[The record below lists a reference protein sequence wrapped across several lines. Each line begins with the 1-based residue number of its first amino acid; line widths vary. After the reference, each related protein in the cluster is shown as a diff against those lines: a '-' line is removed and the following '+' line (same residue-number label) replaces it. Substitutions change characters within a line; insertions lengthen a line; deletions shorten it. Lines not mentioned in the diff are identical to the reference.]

1 VRLHHVIESQQFDRI
16 WLEGELF
23 PLAQEMEKVAEEGT
37 SDLLEGKRMV
47 SFFYQRSVRTRAA
60 FEIAIKMLGGDVVF
74 STENASEFSGGIEGE
89 ILEDT
94 IRFLCRF
101 HPHVI
106 VLRYHEEG
114 GAKRAA
120 EFSSVPII
128 NAGDGRG
135 QHPTRALVDLYTIQ
149 KKVGRIDGIS
159 VAMVGDLAQGRTA
172 RSLAYLLG
180 KFSGVRIYFITP
192 DTMRMGDDIKDYLAR
207 HNIWFTEE
215 NNLKAVAS
223 IVEVV
228 YQTRTRAGLS
238 GTIVDRFRQGTGA
251 YTVDKGVLDLMKENA
266 IVMHPLPRGAEID
279 FVVDNDP
286 RAVYLR
292 EQADSSLIISMA
304 LLKMILA

>member
-1 VRLHHVIESQQFDRI
+1 MRLHHVIESQQFDRI